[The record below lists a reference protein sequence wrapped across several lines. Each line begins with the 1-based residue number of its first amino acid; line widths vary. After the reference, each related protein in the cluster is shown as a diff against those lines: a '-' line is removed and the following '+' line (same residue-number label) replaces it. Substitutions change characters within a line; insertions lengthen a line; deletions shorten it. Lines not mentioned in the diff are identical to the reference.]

1 MDIDEKPIIE
11 IPSTEPP
18 TELAIEDQIIGEGS
32 ECSNGQ
38 LINVD
43 YVGAAWSNGTEFDSS
58 WSRNEVFSFSLGI
71 GQVIAGWDEGFVGM
85 RVGGRR
91 TLIIPPAK
99 GYGEQGAGG
108 VIGPNETLVFVVD
121 LRSIG

>member
-1 MDIDEKPIIE
+1 MDIYEKPTIE
-11 IPSTEPP
+11 IPSAEPP
-18 TELAIEDQIIGEGS
+18 NQLVIEDQIIGEGS
-32 ECSNGQ
+32 ECSPGQ

-43 YVGAAWSNGTEFDSS
+43 YVGTSWSDGTEFDSS

-91 TLIIPPAK
+91 KLIIPPAK

-108 VIGPNETLVFVVD
+108 VIGPDETLVFVVD

>member
-1 MDIDEKPIIE
+1 MYEKPAIE
-11 IPSTEPP
+11 IPSAEPP
-18 TELAIEDQIIGEGS
+18 NELVIEDQIIGEGS
-32 ECSNGQ
+32 ECSPGQ

-43 YVGAAWSNGTEFDSS
+43 YLGVSWSSGTEFDSS
-58 WSRNEVFSFSLGI
+58 WSRNEIFSFSLGI

-91 TLIIPPAK
+91 KLIIPPAK

-108 VIGPNETLVFVVD
+108 VIGPDETLVFVVD